1 MLLFLISQFY
11 IYKEI
16 KQVLEFYKIEANY
29 VSNFLKLMIE
39 IILIWDQMNERG
51 KSQDVLKINFGLIFL
66 RKIKKNKTWE

>member
-39 IILIWDQMNERG
+39 IILI
-51 KSQDVLKINFGLIFL
+51 
-66 RKIKKNKTWE
+66 

>member
-1 MLLFLISQFY
+1 MFLFLISQFY